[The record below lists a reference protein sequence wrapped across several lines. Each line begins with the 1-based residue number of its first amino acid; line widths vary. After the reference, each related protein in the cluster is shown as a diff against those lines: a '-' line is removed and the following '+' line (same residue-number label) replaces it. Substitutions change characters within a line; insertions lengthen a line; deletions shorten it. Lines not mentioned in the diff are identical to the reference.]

1 MTNTDFYLFIYDI
14 HSMRTLRRI
23 VKRLNRVNSLRI
35 QKSVFEVQGDYGDM
49 EKLLKDVEK
58 LVDRTTDKIAIIPLC
73 ADDYEK
79 ATFLGVNSKRPT
91 RLPKFF
97 VL

>member
-1 MTNTDFYLFIYDI
+1 MTNTDFYLFVYDI

-35 QKSVFEVQGDYGDM
+35 QKSVFEVQGDSEDI
-49 EKLLKDVEK
+49 EKLIKDVEK
-58 LVDRTTDKIAIIPLC
+58 LIDRATDKIAVIPLC
-73 ADDYEK
+73 ADDYDR
-79 ATFLGVNSKRPT
+79 AVFLGVNSKRPT
-91 RLPKFF
+91 RLPAFF